1 MSAPVLFAHGLEG
14 HPDGRKPRA
23 MRAAGFDVTAPDGR
37 KKPLNERVALLV
49 QALQHLDHPIA
60 VGSSYGGLA
69 MLALAR
75 DHGAELRGGL
85 VLCAPA
91 LTWNEAPAGDP
102 EQLIAPPGT
111 IVIHGLHDQVIPIEV
126 SRRLVAR
133 SPGTALWERDDGHR
147 LVESL
152 DTIVEAVRQVAG
164 R

>member
-1 MSAPVLFAHGLEG
+1 MTAVLFAHGLEG

-23 MRAAGFDVTAPDGR
+23 MRAAGLEVTAPDGR
-37 KKPLNERVALLV
+37 QRPLADRYTLLV
-49 QALQHLDHPIA
+49 EALATLDRPIA

-75 DHGAELRGGL
+75 DHGERLGGL

-102 EQLIAPPGT
+102 EALIAPRGT
-111 IVIHGLHDQVIPIEV
+111 VVIHGTGDEVIPIEV

-133 SPGTALWERDDGHR
+133 SPGAVLWERDDGHR
-147 LVESL
+147 LENSL
-152 DTIVEAVRQVAG
+152 DAIVEAVRTFG
-164 R
+164 